1 MSPHLRAGD
10 HANCGGVT
18 ELALVKLLMPQRPV
32 MDHDMSGVV
41 INVDIDTFGNL
52 LLIWFKSMVRKYPWE
67 ICAGYIVVVVVF
79 YKEEA
84 TLANLL

>member
-1 MSPHLRAGD
+1 MVVT
-10 HANCGGVT
+10 VT
-18 ELALVKLLMPQRPV
+18 EPQPRLLLRSASLPPGSRVARTRAMFESMV
-32 MDHDMSGVV
+32 EFSST
-41 INVDIDTFGNL
+41 DIDTFGNL

-67 ICAGYIVVVVVF
+67 SCAGYVVVVVVF